1 MATTFTKKIQPNNG
15 NWTVSVG
22 IASKD
27 PNDVMLAQKYGD
39 IIIDLRGKLLN
50 DPDSETF
57 TFTVPNGDKTS
68 GAYYAD
74 ILLSKLPN
82 REYIYTFDDASVAAP
97 TRYRQ
102 AVVFAIALQAALNDA
117 ILALRAMTET
127 TPVDTTFTV

>member
-15 NWTVSVG
+15 NWTVSIG

-27 PNDVMLAQKYGD
+27 PNDVTFAQKYGD
-39 IIIDLRGKLLN
+39 IIIDMRGKLLT
-50 DPDSETF
+50 DPDDETF
-57 TFTVPNGDKTS
+57 TFTVPNGDMIT
-68 GAYYAD
+68 GAYYSD

-102 AVVFAIALQAALNDA
+102 AVLYATALQTALHDA
-117 ILALRAMTET
+117 IVALRAMTET